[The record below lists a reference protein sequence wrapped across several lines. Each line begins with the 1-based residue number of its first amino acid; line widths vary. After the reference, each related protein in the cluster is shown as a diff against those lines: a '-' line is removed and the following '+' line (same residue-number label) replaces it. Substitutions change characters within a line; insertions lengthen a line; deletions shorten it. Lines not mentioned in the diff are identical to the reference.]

1 MDREYIRGIVRRLTG
16 ERADRHI
23 HPINVDINRVVAVIR
38 DEALETMRSMCR
50 DGELSVSRTVNGA
63 SVKCV

>member
-16 ERADRHI
+16 ERAGRHI
-23 HPINVDINRVVAVIR
+23 HPVNVDINRVVAVIR
-38 DEALETMRSMCR
+38 DDALETMRSMCR

>member
-1 MDREYIRGIVRRLTG
+1 MDREYIRRIVRRLTA
-16 ERADRHI
+16 ERSEKHLY
-23 HPINVDINRVVAVIR
+23 PINIDVNRVVAVIR